1 MKIEKN
7 LSGKIK
13 FTIIR
18 ILNERTNIKK
28 TGMFIFF
35 ISCIYFTKETNFLF
49 YNSTDSPDFF
59 QYIIPYFDYLFK
71 NTPITG
77 REQGLFYY
85 YIHSWYFYLN
95 YSNLNDISLF
105 TTLHKSIQ
113 EVNFIFFLIGLGGI
127 YKLLRLFKFDY
138 YVSLLSLIFIN
149 FFPLSI
155 AQRIVFKPEILTFAL
170 FPWIIFCLEKFKKS
184 REIKYLF
191 LGIPLLVLCI
201 SSKGTIFIMI
211 GLFLLVYYLKDLI
224 NLELKSIF
232 YLIIFFLVISSL
244 LISENNTSNGQSL
257 LEVASGAT
265 NDSNY
270 DYKAPISIIYKVN
283 VYNLISS
290 PINNYHPDSFIA
302 ITLLD
307 TFGDYYNIYWDND
320 SSLFYENRR
329 EVLEFRESKEIKGPV
344 YNSSRKSFTIYLQV
358 FTETYYKEIIS
369 FILSGFFYF
378 MLIKEIKFNKK
389 LRKFLIAPLFGMS
402 IILFHIISGFPV
414 NNFNPNLG
422 DTLKPIY
429 YGHFVLLA
437 ASFLTSKLFE
447 KNIIN
452 KLLIIPYIFLVL
464 LLIGF
469 PKNIDAEFQKDIS
482 QINSYS
488 NTCSVNNIFLYQLDY
503 IENKE
508 CIKGYID
515 RQIESDVIVYDDFN
529 KTPRFKTI
537 NSIIGIGS
545 LFSLFFLIFES
556 TKLRRFRFGKV
567 K

>member
-149 FFPLSI
+149 FLPLSI

-329 EVLEFRESKEIKGPV
+329 EILEFRESKEIKGPV

-447 KNIIN
+447 KNITN

-469 PKNIDAEFQKDIS
+469 PKNIDTKFQKDVS

-488 NTCSVNNIFLYQLDY
+488 NTCSVNNIFLYRLDY

>member
-1 MKIEKN
+1 MSIGN
-7 LSGKIK
+7 K
-13 FTIIR
+13 FSIYFTSK

-149 FFPLSI
+149 FLPLSI

-211 GLFLLVYYLKDLI
+211 GLF
-224 NLELKSIF
+224 
-232 YLIIFFLVISSL
+232 
-244 LISENNTSNGQSL
+244 G
-257 LEVASGAT
+257 
-265 NDSNY
+265 
-270 DYKAPISIIYKVN
+270 
-283 VYNLISS
+283 
-290 PINNYHPDSFIA
+290 
-302 ITLLD
+302 
-307 TFGDYYNIYWDND
+307 
-320 SSLFYENRR
+320 
-329 EVLEFRESKEIKGPV
+329 
-344 YNSSRKSFTIYLQV
+344 
-358 FTETYYKEIIS
+358 
-369 FILSGFFYF
+369 
-378 MLIKEIKFNKK
+378 
-389 LRKFLIAPLFGMS
+389 
-402 IILFHIISGFPV
+402 
-414 NNFNPNLG
+414 
-422 DTLKPIY
+422 
-429 YGHFVLLA
+429 
-437 ASFLTSKLFE
+437 
-447 KNIIN
+447 
-452 KLLIIPYIFLVL
+452 
-464 LLIGF
+464 
-469 PKNIDAEFQKDIS
+469 
-482 QINSYS
+482 
-488 NTCSVNNIFLYQLDY
+488 
-503 IENKE
+503 
-508 CIKGYID
+508 
-515 RQIESDVIVYDDFN
+515 
-529 KTPRFKTI
+529 
-537 NSIIGIGS
+537 
-545 LFSLFFLIFES
+545 
-556 TKLRRFRFGKV
+556 
-567 K
+567 

>member
-149 FFPLSI
+149 FLPLSI

-329 EVLEFRESKEIKGPV
+329 EILEFRESKEIKGPV

-469 PKNIDAEFQKDIS
+469 PKNIDTKFQKDVS